1 MSIERKKK
9 IVFVITKSNWG
20 GAQRYVFDLATGLP
34 RDYFDVVVAFGTNG
48 ILKRRL
54 SDAGIRTVTIKSLDR
69 NLSITRDIQSF
80 IELLRF
86 FKKERPDIV
95 HLNSSKA
102 GALGA
107 VASRLTKIH
116 KIIFTAHGWPFS
128 EKRSIAWRTFAFIG
142 SFVTALFSD
151 IIITVSARDEHIG
164 RRLPLCKRKIRL
176 IYNGINLS
184 TKLEPGEQIR
194 NAFPPHAR
202 ITGTIGELTHNKNQI
217 ELIEKA
223 RLDKNMHVAI
233 VGEGEERKNLEKAI
247 QKYQL
252 ENRVKLFGFIP
263 FQKVLRGFDV
273 FALPSLKE
281 GLPYVLIEAR
291 LAKLPIVANHVGGVD
306 EIINSADIH
315 EFSLENMREKTYALY
330 V

>member
-20 GAQRYVFDLATGLP
+20 GAQRYVFDLATGLS

-48 ILKRRL
+48 ILKKRL
-54 SDAGIRTVTIKSLDR
+54 SDAGIRTVTIKSLER

-107 VASRLTKIH
+107 IASRLTKIH

-128 EKRSIAWRTFAFIG
+128 EKRSIAWRVFAFIG

-164 RRLPLCKRKIRL
+164 KRLPLCKRKIRL

-184 TKLEPGEQIR
+184 TKLEHGEQIR

-223 RLDKNMHVAI
+223 RFDKNMYVAI
-233 VGEGEERKNLEKAI
+233 VGEGEERKNLERAI

-291 LAKLPIVANHVGGVD
+291 LAKLPIVANHVGGID